1 MIANQKREREDR
13 GFGDVDSK
21 GRRGRGH
28 KKQYFLILER
38 LVD

>member
-1 MIANQKREREDR
+1 MIPNEKREKKDR

-38 LVD
+38 LAD

>member
-1 MIANQKREREDR
+1 MIANEKRVKRDREV
-13 GFGDVDSK
+13 GNVDSK

-38 LVD
+38 LAD